1 MGMYGSWLPGR
12 RALRIAMAKTWCPVL
27 VNKGSEWGVPAADI
41 TELNGFI
48 TIADAAMQLAE
59 SSDRSPVITA
69 RCREAFENMVGK
81 MRYIKVR
88 YFHTPPLTE
97 SDFAALLL
105 DKPGYSSSEIPNPT
119 AQPTADLT
127 FPGLHMVELIKIRP
141 IGDATLHPHANYGV
155 RIYWGLTGEPTEM
168 YRFRL
173 TEPPKTGRDLPC
185 SLFTRRKKVHFNFEG
200 ESGNRIYFCLRYET
214 ASGKEGPFGP
224 ILTAVIP

>member
-1 MGMYGSWLPGR
+1 
-12 RALRIAMAKTWCPVL
+12 VL
-27 VNKGSEWGVPAADI
+27 VNRGTEWGVPAADI

-48 TIADAAMQLAE
+48 TVADAAMQLAE

-69 RCREAFENMVGK
+69 QCREAFKNMVGK
-81 MRYIKVR
+81 MRYIKTH

-105 DKPGYSSSEIPNPT
+105 DKPGYSPSEIPDPT

-127 FPGLHMVELIKIRP
+127 FPGVHMVELIRIRP
-141 IGDATLHPHANYGV
+141 IGDAAPNPRTNYGV

-168 YRFRL
+168 NRFRL
-173 TEPPKTGRDLPC
+173 TELPKTGRDLPS
-185 SLFTRRKKVHFNFEG
+185 SLFTRRKKERFDFEG
-200 ESGNRIYFCLRYET
+200 ESGNRVYFCLRYET